1 MNKHAKAIEAGE
13 VTRSNVIGLKKAISA
28 DNRRR
33 QGWSVSQT
41 APKLRGVELSKT
53 LGRLTVV
60 QPRVTGELVESG
72 RKALADR
79 RYRSRLKKA
88 GALDIVDSGIAGFR
102 LVDFW
107 TEGDA
112 GPYPVYEAQGC
123 NGRAF
128 AFYHVP
134 WQAAAYLGAPA
145 ARSIRVNK
153 DPFTS
158 R

>member
-1 MNKHAKAIEAGE
+1 MNKHARAIEAGE
-13 VTRSNVIGLKKAISA
+13 VTKTNVIGLRKAIGA

-33 QGWSVSQT
+33 NGWSVSHT

-72 RKALADR
+72 RKVLTDR
-79 RYRSRLKKA
+79 RYRKRLAAA
-88 GALDIVDSGIAGFR
+88 GALDIVESGIAGFR

-112 GPYPVYEAQGC
+112 GPYPVYEAEGC

-128 AFYHVP
+128 SFYHVP
-134 WQAAAYLGAPA
+134 WQAAAFQGVQGGLHVVSVKP
-145 ARSIRVNK
+145 
-153 DPFTS
+153 
-158 R
+158 